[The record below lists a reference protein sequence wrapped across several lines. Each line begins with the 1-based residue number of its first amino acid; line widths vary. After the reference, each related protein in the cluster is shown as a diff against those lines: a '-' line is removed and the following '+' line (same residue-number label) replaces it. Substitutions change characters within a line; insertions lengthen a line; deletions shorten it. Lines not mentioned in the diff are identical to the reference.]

1 MNEQNL
7 KLEAVKK
14 RCNIAA
20 KITGI
25 IQTLVIIG
33 AVIAFLAG
41 ILLFVRGQ
49 EWNPLLGQA
58 VEAGKLNLNS
68 TIDYNGLF
76 DFTVDLVEKFGPGN
90 YVGPLGITCFV
101 ASFVCIA
108 IAIVVTFIKKIF
120 TVIKQENNP
129 FSERAMNQIKIG
141 FIVIGIA
148 TLLATS
154 VGFGL
159 ITGFILFCIYAIFEY
174 GAALQNEIDE
184 TL

>member
-41 ILLFVRGQ
+41 ILFFVRGQ

-58 VEAGKLNLNS
+58 VEAE
-68 TIDYNGLF
+68 D
-76 DFTVDLVEKFGPGN
+76 
-90 YVGPLGITCFV
+90 GIRTQQLTTT
-101 ASFVCIA
+101 AY
-108 IAIVVTFIKKIF
+108 
-120 TVIKQENNP
+120 
-129 FSERAMNQIKIG
+129 
-141 FIVIGIA
+141 
-148 TLLATS
+148 
-154 VGFGL
+154 L
-159 ITGFILFCIYAIFEY
+159 IS
-174 GAALQNEIDE
+174 Q
-184 TL
+184 

>member
-58 VEAGKLNLNS
+58 VEAGKLNGGYTATHGDEEYAFGGRTGARLAVFPF
-68 TIDYNGLF
+68 DGL
-76 DFTVDLVEKFGPGN
+76 
-90 YVGPLGITCFV
+90 
-101 ASFVCIA
+101 ASF
-108 IAIVVTFIKKIF
+108 
-120 TVIKQENNP
+120 
-129 FSERAMNQIKIG
+129 
-141 FIVIGIA
+141 
-148 TLLATS
+148 
-154 VGFGL
+154 
-159 ITGFILFCIYAIFEY
+159 
-174 GAALQNEIDE
+174 
-184 TL
+184 